1 MSREKSISR
10 TESNHPRVSEAAL
23 QDSFSCCS
31 SVVEKTTRTGYPVAQ
46 GGTWEGFSV
55 PLSPSQIIVYVIWEV
70 LSSLFSKFFQRFLR
84 AISEDIGLDELR
96 HTDNNK

>member
-46 GGTWEGFSV
+46 GG
-55 PLSPSQIIVYVIWEV
+55 
-70 LSSLFSKFFQRFLR
+70 
-84 AISEDIGLDELR
+84 
-96 HTDNNK
+96 N